1 MYYQYWHCGA
11 GYLRAF
17 WFCFCFSRDRQ
28 RVEASTSA
36 FKGLYLDCD
45 AFFIAS
51 TASSADIKGVVFT
64 AFTAP

>member
-1 MYYQYWHCGA
+1 LVFVFASQEIGKEWKPQP
-11 GYLRAF
+11 LPSRA
-17 WFCFCFSRDRQ
+17 
-28 RVEASTSA
+28 A
-36 FKGLYLDCD
+36 FKGLYPDCD